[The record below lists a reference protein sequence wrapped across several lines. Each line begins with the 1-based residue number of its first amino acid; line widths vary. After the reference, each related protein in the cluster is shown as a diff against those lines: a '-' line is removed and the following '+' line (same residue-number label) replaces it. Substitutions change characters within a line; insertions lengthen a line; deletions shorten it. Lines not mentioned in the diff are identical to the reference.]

1 MAEAQQTEDRQA
13 EGRQAQGR
21 QLFCRVI
28 TPERM
33 IFDGEAERVIAR
45 LADGELGVLVDHAP
59 VVSTIEIGDVR
70 IKQGDETT
78 VYATSDGFFKVSDN
92 LVMILVEEALEVGE
106 IDVDAAENRI
116 EQAENERSEEASDQE
131 EAAREI
137 DRRVKVAE
145 NLVRVARKY
154 GRG

>member
-1 MAEAQQTEDRQA
+1 MAEAQQT
-13 EGRQAQGR
+13 GSR

-33 IFDGEAERVIAR
+33 IFDGEADRVIAR
-45 LADGELGVLVDHAP
+45 IADGELGVLVDHAP

-70 IKQGDETT
+70 IKQGGETT
-78 VYATSDGFFKVSDN
+78 IYATSDGFFKVSDN
-92 LVMILVEEALEVGE
+92 LVMILVEEALEFSE

-116 EQAENERSEEASDQE
+116 QQAENERSEEPAEDE
-131 EAAREI
+131 EAVRASREI

-154 GRG
+154 GQG

>member
-1 MAEAQQTEDRQA
+1 MAEAQQS
-13 EGRQAQGR
+13 QGR

-33 IFDGEAERVIAR
+33 IFDGQADRVIAR
-45 LADGELGVLVDHAP
+45 IADGELGVLVDHAP

-78 VYATSDGFFKVSDN
+78 IYATSDGFFKVSDN
-92 LVMILVEEALEVGE
+92 LVMILVEEALEIGE

-116 EQAENERSEEASDQE
+116 QEAENERSEESAEDE
-131 EAAREI
+131 EAVRAGREI

-154 GRG
+154 GQG